1 MYLKGKNVL
10 LRSFEQEDIERLR
23 NLSNS
28 PDFENVVV
36 GWSFP
41 ISRKDQQEWF
51 ENYKPSEK
59 MLRLIIETEEDGTV
73 GMTGLRNIDW
83 KNGTADAAGMR
94 IAKTNLRC
102 KGIATDAYMTLF
114 KYAFEELRL
123 NRINGSALQ
132 YNAISLHVTQ
142 KVGFKQEG
150 IQRQAVYKNGKY
162 EDVVMLGILKED
174 YYQKVQELKYWDS
187 TDDK

>member
-1 MYLKGKNVL
+1 
-10 LRSFEQEDIERLR
+10 
-23 NLSNS
+23 
-28 PDFENVVV
+28 
-36 GWSFP
+36 
-41 ISRKDQQEWF
+41 
-51 ENYKPSEK
+51 
-59 MLRLIIETEEDGTV
+59 
-73 GMTGLRNIDW
+73 
-83 KNGTADAAGMR
+83 MR

-187 TDDK
+187 IDDK